1 MYRLEDVFG
10 EDMKDV
16 TGTEDMAGVADMMT
30 GVKGATGTEDV
41 TRVNGTTRAEKKAER
56 GEGTTKNGIRNKRG
70 GRS

>member
-16 TGTEDMAGVADMMT
+16 TGTEDMAGVVDTMT
-30 GVKGATGTEDV
+30 GVKGVTETEDV
-41 TRVNGTTRAEKKAER
+41 TRVNVTTGAVKRAER

>member
-1 MYRLEDVFG
+1 LEDVFG

-41 TRVNGTTRAEKKAER
+41 TRVNGTTGEENGAE
-56 GEGTTKNGIRNKRG
+56 TTKNGIRHAEGKE
-70 GRS
+70 